1 MARVQ
6 AQRTGSA
13 TRSASKTA
21 STNVKVSADVLA
33 RDVEGNQTLPK
44 ECSLC
49 KLGSYAEARLLA
61 ITSDLKISV
70 MGTCFQ
76 DLVRQQSTQTCYMDF
91 SKFPPEYISYCLIL
105 KKTEY
110 QSCGLELPED

>member
-33 RDVEGNQTLPK
+33 RDVEENQTLPK

-61 ITSDLKISV
+61 ITSD
-70 MGTCFQ
+70 
-76 DLVRQQSTQTCYMDF
+76 
-91 SKFPPEYISYCLIL
+91 
-105 KKTEY
+105 
-110 QSCGLELPED
+110 